1 MYTHDLTD
9 SNRTQTWQGL
19 WRRGLRAGIAAASIN
34 IVLYLIGI
42 VFGVFSSIQVL
53 SSASPEPRL
62 APILVASITA
72 ALAATALYRVLA
84 AHVKMHMPILL
95 AIATIVLMVSFVAPT
110 AQADWSR
117 AQIALLEL
125 MHIAV
130 ATAVVTALWDWDRT
144 MSPYQHTHVSP
155 RARLS

>member
-1 MYTHDLTD
+1 MYTNGQAT
-9 SNRTQTWQGL
+9 SNANRTWQGL

-34 IVLYLIGI
+34 VVLYLIGI

-53 SSASPEPRL
+53 SSANAEPRL
-62 APILVASITA
+62 APILLFSIAA
-72 ALAATALYRVLA
+72 ALAATGLYRLLA
-84 AHVKMHMPILL
+84 THLELHMPLLL
-95 AIATIVLMVSFVAPT
+95 AIAVLVLMASFVAPT

-130 ATAVVTALWDWDRT
+130 ATAVMTALWDWDRT
-144 MSPYQHTHVSP
+144 MMPYRRAHPAP
-155 RARLS
+155 RA